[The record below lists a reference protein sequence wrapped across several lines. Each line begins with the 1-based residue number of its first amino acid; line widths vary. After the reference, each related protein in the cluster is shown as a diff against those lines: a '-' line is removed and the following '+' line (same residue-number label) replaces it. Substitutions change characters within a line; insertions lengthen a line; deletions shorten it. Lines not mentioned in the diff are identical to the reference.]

1 MDDDEPVRNDFL
13 INFGMFK
20 QQIVEVVTS
29 FIPTY
34 EIPRMAVTFG
44 FLDPIDDIISTKV
57 LPPKKTRSKL
67 IWRRALELDDEQLI
81 SNQTL
86 NAVSNLFYQVV
97 GGSRY
102 TLYLGGPCQIE
113 DHI

>member
-44 FLDPIDDIISTKV
+44 FLDPIDDIISTKI

-67 IWRRALELDDEQLI
+67 IWRRVLELDDEQLT
-81 SNQTL
+81 SNQIL
-86 NAVSNLFYQVV
+86 NPVFSLFYLVV
-97 GGSRY
+97 GGSR
-102 TLYLGGPCQIE
+102 
-113 DHI
+113 